1 MLGAILAFA
10 SAAFFGLNN
19 ATVRRGVLKTT
30 VLQGMAITVPLG
42 IPIFAIFAWV
52 MGGYTAMATWS
63 YTTYFWM
70 VSAGVVHFVIL
81 YANCPARIKVWQ
93 TSPSGRR
100 MPLCA

>member
-42 IPIFAIFAWV
+42 ILF
-52 MGGYTAMATWS
+52 
-63 YTTYFWM
+63 
-70 VSAGVVHFVIL
+70 
-81 YANCPARIKVWQ
+81 
-93 TSPSGRR
+93 SPFLHG
-100 MPLCA
+100 